1 MQRNLKLLLVSTVV
15 LLLLDALW
23 ISLNLK
29 SYKNQVITVQ
39 RVVMQV
45 KPVGAII
52 VYIALIFALFY
63 FILLKKRPVFE
74 AFLLGL
80 VIYAVYD
87 FTNYAMLKKWD
98 LMLAC
103 ADTLWG
109 GVLCAATTFGTYSV
123 MYPDGNFLLV

>member
-1 MQRNLKLLLVSTVV
+1 MQREIKTLIVCTLLILA
-15 LLLLDALW
+15 LDACW
-23 ISLNLK
+23 ISFNLRA
-29 SYKNQVITVQ
+29 YQNQVIKVQ

-52 VYIALIFALFY
+52 SYCAIIFALYY
-63 FILLKKRPVFE
+63 FILLKKRPVLE

-80 VIYAVYD
+80 AVYAVYD

-98 LMLAC
+98 PMLAC

-109 GVLCAATTFGTYSV
+109 GVLYATTAFITYSV
-123 MYPDGNFLLV
+123 MYPTGNFEIV

>member
-1 MQRNLKLLLVSTVV
+1 VILA
-15 LLLLDALW
+15 LDACW

-29 SYKNQVITVQ
+29 SYQNQVIKVQ

-52 VYIALIFALFY
+52 TYCAMIFALFY
-63 FILLKKRPVFE
+63 FILLKKRPVLE

-80 VIYAVYD
+80 AVYAVYD

-98 LMLAC
+98 PMLAC

-109 GVLCAATTFGTYSV
+109 GVLYATTAFITYSV
-123 MYPDGNFLLV
+123 MYPTGNFEIA

>member
-1 MQRNLKLLLVSTVV
+1 MQREIKTLIVCTMV
-15 LLLLDALW
+15 LLALDACW
-23 ISLNLK
+23 ISFNLRAFQ
-29 SYKNQVITVQ
+29 NQVIKVQ

-52 VYIALIFALFY
+52 VYIFMILALFY

-74 AFLLGL
+74 AFFLGL
-80 VIYAVYD
+80 AIIGVYD

-98 LMLAC
+98 PMLAC

-109 GVLCAATTFGTYSV
+109 GVLYATTAFITYSV
-123 MYPDGNFLLV
+123 MYPGGNFMLV